1 MLLPIFAAYFND
13 LMKNKVVIIT
23 GASSGIGEACAL
35 EFANKGAS
43 IVLAARNLDKLM
55 AVADKI
61 KKIGGSVLAVKCDVS
76 VPLDCENL
84 VKEAIS
90 KFGRIDTLINNAGI
104 SMRAVFNEMEVDV
117 LKRVMDINFYGT
129 VYCTKYAL
137 PYILKN
143 KGSVVGVSS
152 IAGYVGLP
160 ARTGYSA
167 SKFAMQ
173 GFLEALRTENLRNN
187 LHVMIACPGFTASN
201 IRNTAL
207 SSDGSV
213 QGESPRDEQKMMSSE
228 DVAQYIVKGVAKRK
242 RTLVL
247 TNQGKLVVFLSK
259 WFPRFVEK
267 QIFNHMAKEE
277 DSPIK

>member
-1 MLLPIFAAYFND
+1 
-13 LMKNKVVIIT
+13 MKNKVVIIT
-23 GASSGIGEACAL
+23 GASSGIGKACAI
-35 EFANKGAS
+35 EFANRGANV
-43 IVLAARNLDKLM
+43 VLAARNLDKLN
-55 AVADKI
+55 AVADQI
-61 KKIGGSVLAVKCDVS
+61 KKIGVAVLAVKCDVAVQS
-76 VPLDCENL
+76 DCERL
-84 VKEAIS
+84 VMETIS
-90 KFGRIDTLINNAGI
+90 KFGSIDTLINNAGI
-104 SMRAVFNEMEVDV
+104 SMRAVFNDMEVDV

-137 PYILKN
+137 PELLKN

-173 GFLEALRTENLRNN
+173 GFLEALRTENLKNN
-187 LHVMIACPGFTASN
+187 LHVMVACPGFTASN

-207 SSDGSV
+207 SSDGSI
-213 QGESPRDEQKMMSSE
+213 QGESPRDEQKMMSSAE
-228 DVAQYIVKGVAKRK
+228 VAQYIVNGVAKRK

-247 TNQGKLVVFLSK
+247 TTQGKLVVFLSK

-267 QIFNHMAKEE
+267 QVFNHMAKEA

>member
-1 MLLPIFAAYFND
+1 MYLF
-13 LMKNKVVIIT
+13 
-23 GASSGIGEACAL
+23 
-35 EFANKGAS
+35 
-43 IVLAARNLDKLM
+43 
-55 AVADKI
+55 
-61 KKIGGSVLAVKCDVS
+61 KKIVRILQNKQLLS
-76 VPLDCENL
+76 L
-84 VKEAIS
+84 VE
-90 KFGRIDTLINNAGI
+90 IDILINNAGI
-104 SMRAVFNEMEVDV
+104 SMRAIFNDMELDV
-117 LKRVMDINFYGT
+117 LEKVMAINFFGA

-137 PYILKN
+137 PHILKN

-207 SSDGSV
+207 SLDGSV
-213 QGESPRDEQKMMSSE
+213 QGESPRDEQKMMTSE
-228 DVAQYIVKGVAKRK
+228 DVAQYIVKGIEKRK

-247 TNQGKLVVFLSK
+247 TGQGKLVVFLSK
-259 WFPRFVEK
+259 WFPSFVEK
-267 QIFNHMAKEE
+267 QVFNHMAKEAN
-277 DSPIK
+277 SPIK

>member
-1 MLLPIFAAYFND
+1 
-13 LMKNKVVIIT
+13 MKDKVVIVT
-23 GASSGIGEACAL
+23 GASSGIGEACAIA
-35 EFANKGAS
+35 FANKGAKV
-43 IVLAARNLDKLM
+43 VLAARNMEKLKE
-55 AVADKI
+55 VEEKI
-61 KKIGGSVLAVKCDVS
+61 RKIGAEVLSVKCDVS
-76 VPLDCENL
+76 IKEECKNL
-84 VKEAIS
+84 TEQTVA
-90 KFGRIDTLINNAGI
+90 KFCGIDILINNAGI
-104 SMRAVFNEMEVDV
+104 SMRAVFNDMELDV
-117 LKRVMDINFYGT
+117 MEKIMAINFFGA

-137 PYILKN
+137 PHILKN

-213 QGESPRDEQKMMSSE
+213 QGESPRDEQKMMTSAE
-228 DVAQYIVKGVAKRK
+228 VAQYIVKGIEKRK

-247 TNQGKLVVFLSK
+247 TGQGKLVVFLSK
-259 WFPRFVEK
+259 WFPSFVEK
-267 QIFNHMAKEE
+267 QVFKHMAKEAN
-277 DSPIK
+277 SPIK

>member
-1 MLLPIFAAYFND
+1 
-13 LMKNKVVIIT
+13 MKDKVVIIT

-35 EFANKGAS
+35 EFANKGAN
-43 IVLAARNLDKLM
+43 IVIAARNLDKLN
-55 AVADKI
+55 AVADNI
-61 KKIGGSVLAVKCDVS
+61 KKIGVAVLAVKCDVS
-76 VPLDCENL
+76 VQLDCENL
-84 VKEAIS
+84 VKEAIA

-117 LKRVMDINFYGT
+117 LKSVMDINFYGT

-137 PYILKN
+137 PHILKN

-187 LHVMIACPGFTASN
+187 LHVMVACPGFTASN

-213 QGESPRDEQKMMSSE
+213 QGESPREEQKMMTSE
-228 DVAQYIVKGVAKRK
+228 EVAQHIVKGVANRK

-247 TNQGKLVVFLSK
+247 TTQGKLVVFLSK
-259 WFPRFVEK
+259 WFPKFVEK
-267 QIFNHMAKEE
+267 QVFNHMAKEAN
-277 DSPIK
+277 SPIK